1 VQPPELQEPG
11 RQAKRPARTTP
22 AQPEPAQPEP
32 AQPETAQPTS
42 AQPTPVQAGVSE
54 TATHFAEPATASEVS
69 SVTPSAEQPAPA
81 DQPVV
86 TNENP
91 FSLPLPPRPQQPQSR
106 AEAKAAAAERAAI
119 RARNTAAEKAEIRA
133 KYPIPSASPDHAA
146 EIPAAFRTVDTPPA
160 ARKVDVPLIV
170 SISLGAAGVLL
181 IVYLAILVF
190 GARG

>member
-22 AQPEPAQPEP
+22 AQPETAQPEP
-32 AQPETAQPTS
+32 AQSTS

-119 RARNTAAEKAEIRA
+119 RARNTAAAKAEIRA